1 MAWLSKD
8 GFFILRMPVQTF
20 VLVAFILN
28 IGKISR
34 ADTPKITRQIET
46 IIVEIGKKYCPDQ
59 RVAVWEIG
67 IDSQDKNYSL
77 NGETDHPEAVLAL
90 ITQIKQ
96 TLPAIG
102 IQNQIRILPDET
114 VNGKNFGIV
123 INSVEP
129 LRSGP
134 SVFNDMVTQTLR
146 GLTVEILKSAGGC
159 FLVRTDDG
167 YLGWMEDDRLVVGSD
182 SLKTAWENSYKVV
195 YDDIEGIIYSKSDGK
210 SMPVADV
217 VLGNRFKMIGKQGQ
231 WTCVEIPDGRQGFIS
246 SQQLVSESEY
256 LARTPTEDKIVAT
269 ARNLL
274 GRPYLWGAN
283 SPKAFDCSGFTQ
295 AVYRRNGYLLLRDA
309 NMQVNQGV
317 AVDTTNLPE
326 NLRPGDLL
334 FFGPNPEQINHV
346 AIYLGNYE
354 YIHCSAW
361 VRINSLK
368 PGTANYDDY
377 LVKNL
382 RYVRR
387 IIGK

>member
-1 MAWLSKD
+1 ML
-8 GFFILRMPVQTF
+8 FIF
-20 VLVAFILN
+20 S
-28 IGKISR
+28 IGKICQ
-34 ADTPKITRQIET
+34 ADTTEVKQQIET
-46 IIVEIGKKYCPDQ
+46 IIAEIRKKYCPDQ
-59 RVAVWEIG
+59 RVALWKIEI
-67 IDSQDKNYSL
+67 DYQDNDYNL
-77 NGETDHPEAVLAL
+77 VGETDHPEAVRAL
-90 ITQIKQ
+90 TNQIKQ
-96 TLPAIG
+96 TLPAIK
-102 IQNQIRILPDET
+102 IQNLIKILPDET

-146 GLTVEILKSAGGC
+146 GLMVEILKSTEGC
-159 FLVRTDDG
+159 FLVKTDDG
-167 YLGWMEDDRLVVGSD
+167 YLGWMEADRLVVGGD
-182 SLKTAWENSYKVV
+182 SLKTAWENTPKVV
-195 YDDIEGIIYSKSDGK
+195 YDDFEGIIYSKADQK

-217 VLGNRFKMIGKQGQ
+217 VLGNRFKMIDKQGQ
-231 WTCVEIPDGRQGFIS
+231 WTRVEIPDGRRGFIP

-256 LARTPTEDKIVAT
+256 LARTPTAEGIITT
-269 ARNLL
+269 AKNLL

-295 AVYRRNGYLLLRDA
+295 TVYRRNGYLLARDA
-309 NMQVNQGV
+309 NMQVNQGF
-317 AVDTTNLPE
+317 AVDTTNLLE
-326 NLRPGDLL
+326 NLMPGDLL

-346 AIYLGNYE
+346 TIYIGDYE

-368 PGTANYDDY
+368 PGAANYNDY
-377 LVKNL
+377 LLKKL

>member
-1 MAWLSKD
+1 LRTTIQLFALML
-8 GFFILRMPVQTF
+8 FIF
-20 VLVAFILN
+20 S
-28 IGKISR
+28 IGKICQ
-34 ADTPKITRQIET
+34 ADTTEVKQQIET
-46 IIVEIGKKYCPDQ
+46 IIAEIRKKYCPDQ
-59 RVAVWEIG
+59 RVALWKIEI
-67 IDSQDKNYSL
+67 DYQDNDYNL
-77 NGETDHPEAVLAL
+77 VGETDHPEAVRAL
-90 ITQIKQ
+90 TNQIKQ
-96 TLPAIG
+96 TLPAIK
-102 IQNQIRILPDET
+102 IQNLIKILPDET

-146 GLTVEILKSAGGC
+146 GLMVEILKSTEGC
-159 FLVRTDDG
+159 FLVKTDDG
-167 YLGWMEDDRLVVGSD
+167 YLGWMEADRLVVGGD
-182 SLKTAWENSYKVV
+182 SLKTAWENTPKVV
-195 YDDIEGIIYSKSDGK
+195 YDDFEGIIYSKADQK

-217 VLGNRFKMIGKQGQ
+217 VLGNRFKMIDKQGQ
-231 WTCVEIPDGRQGFIS
+231 WTRVEIPDGRRGFIP

-256 LARTPTEDKIVAT
+256 LARTPTAEGIITT
-269 ARNLL
+269 AKNLL

-295 AVYRRNGYLLLRDA
+295 TVYRRNGYLLARDA
-309 NMQVNQGV
+309 NMQVNQGF
-317 AVDTTNLPE
+317 AVDTTNLLE
-326 NLRPGDLL
+326 NLMPGDLL

-346 AIYLGNYE
+346 TIYIGDYE

-368 PGTANYDDY
+368 PGAANYNDY
-377 LVKNL
+377 LLKKL